1 MNFCLTYKL
10 SFCHIYVF
18 SSFNL
23 LVFSYIQCSI
33 SSPWFW
39 RHGETGWWRTQG
51 ADVLISMARGLI
63 WVTIEFGFK
72 IGPFFQTIFGIL
84 VDGKKL
90 SSVPHL
96 RLQLPKMPC
105 LWFHW
110 LVGAREDREVNLWM
124 WCVFFLHRLV
134 CILLFLYTTILW
146 LIVWEKLCNM
156 IGLKRCWPKQ
166 AYLLPTAD

>member
-1 MNFCLTYKL
+1 M
-10 SFCHIYVF
+10 IYNIF
-18 SSFNL
+18 A
-23 LVFSYIQCSI
+23 
-33 SSPWFW
+33 PWFW

-51 ADVLISMARGLI
+51 ADVLISVARGLI

-105 LWFHW
+105 L
-110 LVGAREDREVNLWM
+110 
-124 WCVFFLHRLV
+124 
-134 CILLFLYTTILW
+134 
-146 LIVWEKLCNM
+146 
-156 IGLKRCWPKQ
+156 
-166 AYLLPTAD
+166 